1 LKCFALGSWSCRLHH
16 CFGVPSVSS
25 RSAEVR
31 RWRMSVCV
39 EVSTIPC
46 AEVKHKCRGSPQR
59 SNGGHTLI
67 PSAMSAARHTPPL
80 LPRSPY
86 CGQASAYMGRR
97 GSPLDD
103 GGRIRGAIL
112 RLTMLRPREIG
123 GLRSTAPTRRHA
135 CEKTRMRAGAAWREP
150 SRHNTRFAW
159 ETMLNH
165 ARVSQALERHS

>member
-16 CFGVPSVSS
+16 CSGVLSVSS

-59 SNGGHTLI
+59 SNGWHT
-67 PSAMSAARHTPPL
+67 L

-97 GSPLDD
+97 SSPLDD